1 MFNDEVSEIKNKN
14 INKNGLCIEGTFQT
28 MVLLC
33 GVVFAV
39 LLGLCFYQTR
49 TLEPK
54 YAVVDAKAVIE
65 AKKLVLL
72 SQLRKR
78 ENDVELIAK
87 TVEASER
94 IGSDMQ
100 DALARLASK
109 YKVTILDKQALLHGE
124 GVLDLTDLL
133 YAEMGTS
140 ALEGIKAKESIQ
152 KELFKK

>member
-1 MFNDEVSEIKNKN
+1 MFKNEENDEKNNEK
-14 INKNGLCIEGTFQT
+14 KSLDGTFQT
-28 MVLLC
+28 MVLLA
-33 GVVFAV
+33 GVVFSV
-39 LLGLCFYQTR
+39 LLGLCFYQTS

-72 SQLRKR
+72 SRLRQR
-78 ENDVELIAK
+78 EHDVELIAK
-87 TVEASER
+87 TVEASEN
-94 IGSDMQ
+94 IGHEMQ
-100 DALARLASK
+100 SALARLASK
-109 YKVTILDKQALLHGE
+109 YNVTILDKTALLYGE
-124 GVLDLTDLL
+124 GVLDLTDVL

>member
-1 MFNDEVSEIKNKN
+1 MFNDEVSETKSKSIN
-14 INKNGLCIEGTFQT
+14 ILGIEGTFQT

-39 LLGLCFYQTR
+39 LLGLCFYQTQ

-100 DALARLASK
+100 DALARLTSK
-109 YKVTILDKQALLHGE
+109 YKVTILDKQALLYGE

>member
-1 MFNDEVSEIKNKN
+1 MFNDEVSETKNKN
-14 INKNGLCIEGTFQT
+14 CLCIEGTFQT
-28 MVLLC
+28 MVLLS

-100 DALARLASK
+100 DALARLAS
-109 YKVTILDKQALLHGE
+109 
-124 GVLDLTDLL
+124 
-133 YAEMGTS
+133 
-140 ALEGIKAKESIQ
+140 
-152 KELFKK
+152 